1 MHVSQRS
8 WLYRGTHEEETMSGR
23 GKWRVFG
30 DTGRHLDRFGLV
42 LGLSAFS
49 ASTLALIDLDSAT
62 DSLRSELGWLIVMFS
77 VGATLIVAFGASGVR
92 RRWRTIANIAI
103 GLVLVGAVAVTLLD
117 KVSQTGVVADLAR
130 PSILWVLIA
139 IASPVVV
146 LRRTLQHSTVS
157 IQTLFGAVSA
167 YVLIAIAFGY
177 MFLYLDQTTTEAFF
191 GVAESTSSYMYFS
204 LVTIATLGYGDL
216 APVTDVG
223 RYLATLEAIVG
234 QVLLVTVVARIV
246 SVMSRPG
253 PSLDA
258 QDNSAA

>member
-1 MHVSQRS
+1 
-8 WLYRGTHEEETMSGR
+8 MSR
-23 GKWRVFG
+23 RKWRVFG

-49 ASTLALIDLDSAT
+49 ASVLALIDLDSAA

-77 VGATLIVAFGASGVR
+77 VGTTLVVAFRASGVR
-92 RRWRTIANIAI
+92 RRWRAFANIFI
-103 GLVLVGAVAVTLLD
+103 GLVLVGAVAVTILD
-117 KVSQTGVVADLAR
+117 WVAGFGFVTDLAR
-130 PSILWVLIA
+130 PSALWVLIA

-146 LRRTLQHSTVS
+146 LHRILQHKVVTK
-157 IQTLFGAVSA
+157 QTLFGAVSA
-167 YVLIAIAFGY
+167 YVLIAIAFSY
-177 MFLYLDQTTTEAFF
+177 TFLYLDQTTADAFF

-204 LVTIATLGYGDL
+204 LVTITTLGYGDL

-223 RYLATLEAIVG
+223 RYLATLEAIGG

-253 PSLDA
+253 PASDA
-258 QDNSAA
+258 QDGSAA